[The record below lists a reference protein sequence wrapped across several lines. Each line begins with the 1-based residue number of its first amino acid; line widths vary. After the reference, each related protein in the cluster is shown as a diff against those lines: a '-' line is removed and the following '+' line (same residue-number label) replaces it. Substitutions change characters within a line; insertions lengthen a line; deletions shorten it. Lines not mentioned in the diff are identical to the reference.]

1 MYMIKRVSVLLEMYW
16 IATVKIK
23 LNYLNVLIDLYSFPF
38 LFSRMQNWNYGQMD
52 KYRYILSLSL
62 ALWVCDLLR

>member
-1 MYMIKRVSVLLEMYW
+1 MYMRKRVSVLLEMYW

-23 LNYLNVLIDLYSFPF
+23 WNYLKVLIDLYSFPS

-62 ALWVCDLLR
+62 SECVIY